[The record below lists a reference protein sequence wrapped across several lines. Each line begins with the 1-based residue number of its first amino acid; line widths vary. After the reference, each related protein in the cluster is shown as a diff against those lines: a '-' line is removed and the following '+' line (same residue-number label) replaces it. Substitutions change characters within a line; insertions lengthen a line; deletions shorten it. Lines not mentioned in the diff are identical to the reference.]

1 MSFHVTLIILS
12 VLGGSPNTRPTVNS
26 FFTRYQIPGV
36 GPYFFQYDLI
46 YVSTW
51 VPNGGGPKNFFK
63 NLNIDLPI
71 PGLVASHV
79 TPPPC
84 YKVM

>member
-1 MSFHVTLIILS
+1 MGPQTPVQRLIL
-12 VLGGSPNTRPTVNS
+12 

-63 NLNIDLPI
+63 NLDIDLPI
-71 PGLVASHV
+71 PRLVPSHV
-79 TPPPC
+79 TPPDAVVN
-84 YKVM
+84 KDILHW